1 MAYPKSGLVVSP
13 GLFRL
18 LLALAVVVSHVS
30 GWEIG
35 RLAVLLFFFLSGYW
49 VTRVWDTKFGPG
61 RIGAFYGARFFRIY
75 PLYAA
80 VLIADVLWQSKPLHW
95 WNLSLLGTASF
106 RDDPLVVSWSLDIEL
121 QFYLVLPLIVWAT
134 RRLEPA
140 LGAALV
146 ALIAVTGWLV
156 HMRWGLVTLPQYLPA
171 FVLGVLTCERRWTP
185 SERTAHAS
193 LALFLAAGLV
203 IGLSPWTRSFLDKD
217 IPDPFD
223 RDIFSFLWMLPLLPY
238 VARSVA
244 IPSGGFDRRL
254 GDVSYPLYL
263 VHAPLTAAILAQTG
277 DSVPAK
283 LMAIG
288 AALAVA
294 AAIHLALDRPAER
307 LRRRAFESGGREIL
321 LP

>member
-1 MAYPKSGLVVSP
+1 MAHPRSGLVVPP

-49 VTRVWDTKFGPG
+49 VTRVWDAKFGPG
-61 RIGAFYGARFFRIY
+61 RTGAFYGARFFRIY

-80 VLIADVLWQSKPLHW
+80 VLIADVLWQAKPLHW

-121 QFYLVLPLIVWAT
+121 QFYLVLPLIVWGA
-134 RRLEPA
+134 RRLTPA
-140 LGAALV
+140 LGATLL
-146 ALIAVTGWLV
+146 ALISVAGWLI

-171 FVLGVLTCERRWTP
+171 FGLGVLTCERGWTP
-185 SERTAHAS
+185 SARTAHVS
-193 LALFLAAGLV
+193 LAIFLAAGLA
-203 IGLSPWTRSFLDKD
+203 IGLSPLTRSFLNKD

-238 VARSVA
+238 VARSVT
-244 IPSGGFDRRL
+244 IPSGRLDRRL

-263 VHAPLTAAILAQTG
+263 VHAPLAGFILAQIG
-277 DSVPAK
+277 ESIPAK
-283 LMAIG
+283 LAAIG
-288 AALAVA
+288 AALVVA
-294 AAIHLALDRPAER
+294 TAIHVALDRPAER
-307 LRRRAFESGGREIL
+307 LRRRVFESGAREIP